1 MGITYRPDDDL
12 AFLQY
17 CTEDDIRQLAKYL
30 MFDDDGEK
38 RVASE
43 IADDPQFK
51 QLEGQPNQ
59 WRQCWKLVA
68 GELQH
73 FAGDSIVNLFRRQG
87 VLYREM
93 LSDVCDKAKAK
104 YDSKASAYDIEN
116 TLIERLVA
124 QSWDSMSD
132 AEKHK
137 AMESMN
143 LPDAIDSMP
152 IVAIIKAISSGG
164 KSSFEWSAWLAT
176 SARQFFGS
184 AAAMGAGGA
193 AALIGGR
200 AVAAFAGPVA
210 ALAITIP
217 MFSGAAYR
225 VTIPAV
231 IQIAYMRRK
240 YEKEDRF

>member
-1 MGITYRPDDDL
+1 MGITYRQDDDL

-17 CTEDDIRQLAKYL
+17 CTEEDIRQLANYL
-30 MFDDDGEK
+30 MLDNDGEK

-43 IADDPQFK
+43 IANDEQFK
-51 QLEGQPNQ
+51 KLEGQPDQ
-59 WRQCWKLVA
+59 WRQCWRLVA

-73 FAGDSIVNLFRRQG
+73 FGGDSIVNLFRRQG
-87 VLYREM
+87 VLYKEM
-93 LSDVCDKAKAK
+93 LCDVCDKAKAK
-104 YDSKASAYDIEN
+104 YDSKSSAYDIEN
-116 TLIERLVA
+116 KLIERLVE

-132 AEKHK
+132 SEKHK

-143 LPDAIDSMP
+143 LPDAIEYTP
-152 IVAIIKAISSGG
+152 LAAIIKAIRSGG
-164 KSSFEWSAWLAT
+164 IGSFEWSAWLAN
-176 SARQFFGS
+176 SARLYFGN
-184 AAAMGAGGA
+184 ALVVGAGGA

-200 AVAAFAGPVA
+200 AVALAGPVA
-210 ALAITIP
+210 AIAVTIP
-217 MFSGAAYR
+217 LLSGTAYR

>member
-30 MFDDDGEK
+30 MFDNDGEK

-51 QLEGQPNQ
+51 QLEGQPDQ

-132 AEKHK
+132 AEKRK

-164 KSSFEWSAWLAT
+164 KGSFEWSAWLASSRASS
-176 SARQFFGS
+176 SAVLLPWAR
-184 AAAMGAGGA
+184 AAP
-193 AALIGGR
+193 LR
-200 AVAAFAGPVA
+200 
-210 ALAITIP
+210 
-217 MFSGAAYR
+217 
-225 VTIPAV
+225 
-231 IQIAYMRRK
+231 
-240 YEKEDRF
+240 